1 MSPTTPSS
9 EDHVEAPRHFSR
21 RRNDHTLVRTLAG
34 ACVFLFI
41 INVILG
47 TFVFTTTDNVE
58 NNQRGLKTTYCLT
71 TSAYRSALIRE
82 QKLSHTDPPSQRP
95 AHRRSVEDLKSFLS
109 ELDKVGIDCRS
120 EPVIKLKQ

>member
-1 MSPTTPSS
+1 MTKEIPDMAT
-9 EDHVEAPRHFSR
+9 EDPRRRHYSR
-21 RRNDHTLVRTLAG
+21 RRNDHILRNALAG
-34 ACVFLFI
+34 ACAFLFI
-41 INVILG
+41 INAILG
-47 TFVFTTTDNVE
+47 TYLFTTSDTVR